1 MNTRTMLTI
10 LAGAAGGAVAIGLM
24 EAFAAS
30 AAFPLFAVPFATS
43 IVLVMGS
50 PEAGPAQ
57 PRALV
62 GGHLVST
69 LVGLAVLTLFGPG
82 PWAAAVAVGL
92 AIVAMQLTDTFHPPA
107 GIDPRCWW
115 WRTISRG
122 PTCWRRSAPAPCCS
136 RPSPSSGISRSGA
149 TTGRTA
155 GGEADAGTIPPNQDS
170 MLPYREQVRRKA
182 FPPRRRYRRAVAP
195 RCNSLD

>member
-1 MNTRTMLTI
+1 MTDKRTILAM

-69 LVGLAVLTLFGPG
+69 LVGLAVLTVVGPG

-92 AIVAMQLTDTFHPPA
+92 AIIAMQLTDTFHPPA
-107 GIDPRCWW
+107 GIDPLLVVANNLSW
-115 WRTISRG
+115 TFLVV
-122 PTCWRRSAPAPCCS
+122 PV
-136 RPSPSSGISRSGA
+136 GA
-149 TTGRTA
+149 GA
-155 GGEADAGTIPPNQDS
+155 VLLAAFAFVWH
-170 MLPYREQVRRKA
+170 LAVRRYA
-182 FPPRRRYRRAVAP
+182 WPTRWW
-195 RCNSLD
+195 